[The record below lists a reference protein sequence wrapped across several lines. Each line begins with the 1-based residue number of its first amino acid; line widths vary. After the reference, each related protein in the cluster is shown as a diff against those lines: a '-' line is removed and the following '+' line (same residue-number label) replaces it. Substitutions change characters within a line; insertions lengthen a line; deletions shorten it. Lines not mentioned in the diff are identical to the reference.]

1 MSRRGISLADVLPA
15 RLPLIEHSAIGLGL
29 DVATTEKQTSN
40 PSALAVVERTGREY
54 FARLVL
60 RWKTADPAVT
70 LAIVTTLLM
79 RLAPRRARRLCID
92 ATSERFFAADL
103 KRKLGG
109 LVPVEL
115 MVSSESLE
123 YLGEKMTYKV
133 FLGNLLV
140 NAIEDGRLVLPDAA
154 WLRDDLRSVKRDR
167 GTFSTEVSADGSHGD
182 CFDALKLAIYA
193 LEGAGG
199 PAQAAAAGVGTFG
212 AHAAQQ
218 NWKNPLAW
226 LHRRPETR
234 NV

>member
-1 MSRRGISLADVLPA
+1 VSRRGISLADVVPP

-54 FARLVL
+54 FARLIL
-60 RWKTADPAVT
+60 RWKTTDPAVT
-70 LAIVTTLLM
+70 EAILTTLLM

-92 ATSERFFAADL
+92 ATSERFFAAAL
-103 KRKLGG
+103 KRKLGA

-115 MVSSESLE
+115 IVSSEALE
-123 YLGEKMTYKV
+123 YLGESMTYKV

-140 NAIEDGRLVLPDAA
+140 NAVEDGRMLLPGGD
-154 WLRDDLRSVKRDR
+154 WLRDDLRLVKRDR
-167 GTFSTEVSADGSHGD
+167 GTFATEVAADGSHGD

-199 PAQAAAAGVGTFG
+199 PAEAAAAGVGTQG
-212 AHAAQQ
+212 AQSAHGR
-218 NWKNPLAW
+218 WKNPLAY

>member
-1 MSRRGISLADVLPA
+1 MSRRGVTLGEVLPD
-15 RLPLIEHSAIGLGL
+15 RLPMIEHSAIGLGL

-70 LAIVTTLLM
+70 EAILTTLLM
-79 RLAPRRARRLCID
+79 RLAPRRPRRLCID
-92 ATSERFFAADL
+92 ATSERFFAAAL
-103 KRKLGG
+103 KRQLGAV
-109 LVPVEL
+109 VPVEL
-115 MVSSESLE
+115 VISSESLE
-123 YLGEKMTYKV
+123 HLGEKMTYKV

-140 NAIEDGRLVLPDAA
+140 NAIEDGRLLLPEAT
-154 WLRDDLRSVKRDR
+154 WLRDDLRLVKRDR
-167 GTFSTEVSADGSHGD
+167 GTFATEVAADGSHGD

-199 PAQAAAAGVGTFG
+199 PAQAEAAAVGSYG
-212 AHAAQQ
+212 SQRAQQ
-218 NWKNPLAW
+218 RWKNPLAW
-226 LHRRPETR
+226 MHRRPETR

>member
-1 MSRRGISLADVLPA
+1 MSRRGIALADVVPA
-15 RLPLIEHSAIGLGL
+15 WLPLIEHSAIGLGL

-54 FARLVL
+54 FARLIV

-70 LAIVTTLLM
+70 QAILTTLLM

-92 ATSERFFAADL
+92 ATSERFFAAEL
-103 KRKLGG
+103 KRKLGA

-115 MVSSESLE
+115 IVSSESLE
-123 YLGEKMTYKV
+123 HLGEKMTYKV

-140 NAIEDGRLVLPDAA
+140 NAIEDGRLLLPEGD
-154 WLRDDLRSVKRDR
+154 WLRDDLRLVKRER
-167 GTFSTEVSADGSHGD
+167 GSFATEAAADGSHGD

-199 PAQAAAAGVGTFG
+199 PAQASAAAVGSMG
-212 AHAAQQ
+212 AQSAHGR
-218 NWKNPLAW
+218 WKNPLAY